1 MQVINS
7 KKGLQMYNS
16 VSPIYDKNIIMQ
28 AIFEAIGSE
37 ADLTEKQLDDIMLQ
51 LYPQTA
57 TWGLVFWEERY
68 KLQTNLDEPIEIRRA
83 KVISRIQTKN
93 KIVNPKRI
101 ELTIKNFIKA
111 QVEVLDSIAPYVLG
125 INILSENGFPNK
137 LNPVYK
143 EVKRIKPSHMG
154 VKYNL
159 ISGTKSNLYI
169 GAACITGHKVTV
181 YPWRTKKLSSKG
193 KISIAGPIIISARH
207 ITVYPKKEKE

>member
-51 LYPQTA
+51 IYPQTA

-111 QVEVLDSIAPYVLG
+111 QVEVLDSIAPYILG
-125 INILSENGFPNK
+125 INITSEKGFHNS
-137 LNPVYK
+137 LNSMYK

-159 ISGTKSNLYI
+159 ISRTKSNLYI
-169 GAACITGHKVTV
+169 GAACITGHKITI
-181 YPWRTKKLSSKG
+181 YPWKTKKLTSKG
-193 KISIAGPIIISARH
+193 KISMAGPIIRSSQH
-207 ITVYPKKEKE
+207 ITIYPKQEKE